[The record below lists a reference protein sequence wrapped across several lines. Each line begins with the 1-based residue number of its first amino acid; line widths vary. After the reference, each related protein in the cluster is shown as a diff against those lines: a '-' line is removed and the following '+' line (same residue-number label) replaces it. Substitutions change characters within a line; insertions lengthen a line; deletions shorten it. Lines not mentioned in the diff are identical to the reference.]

1 VSNNDNFTE
10 LIAVVGAGNVRSLDK
25 FLASAANS
33 LQATLN
39 RIASEGHDVKEKEA
53 ARHDAAPSQ
62 RLLGGLLALL
72 LNVLDAGA
80 GAIVIV
86 VELV

>member
-1 VSNNDNFTE
+1 MSNNDNLAE
-10 LIAVVGAGNVRSLDK
+10 LIAVVGAGNVRGLDK
-25 FLASAANS
+25 FIASAANA
-33 LQATLN
+33 LHAILN
-39 RIASEGHDVKEKEA
+39 RIASEGHDVKEKGA

-72 LNVLDAGA
+72 LDILDAGA

>member
-1 VSNNDNFTE
+1 MSNNDNLTE
-10 LIAVVGAGNVRSLDK
+10 LIAVVGTGNVRSLDK
-25 FLASAANS
+25 FLASAANA
-33 LQATLN
+33 LHATLN

-62 RLLGGLLALL
+62 RLLGGLLTLL
-72 LNVLDAGA
+72 LDILDAGA
-80 GAIVIV
+80 GATVIV

>member
-1 VSNNDNFTE
+1 MSNNDNLAE
-10 LIAVVGAGNVRSLDK
+10 LIAVVGAGNVRGLHK
-25 FLASAANS
+25 FLASAANGFH
-33 LQATLN
+33 AILN

-72 LNVLDAGA
+72 LNVLDADA
-80 GAIVIV
+80 GAI
-86 VELV
+86 